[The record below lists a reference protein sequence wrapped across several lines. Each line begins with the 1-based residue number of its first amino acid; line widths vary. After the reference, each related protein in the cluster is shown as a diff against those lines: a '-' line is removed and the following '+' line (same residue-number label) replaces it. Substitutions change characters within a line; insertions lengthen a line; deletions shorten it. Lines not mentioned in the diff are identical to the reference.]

1 MNTTAQAKP
10 KMEGSMGLAWA
21 ITLASRLQGKEV
33 DRLRLHEAISAHLPA
48 IAALSEQPGLVIDQ
62 HTTNWDNLLKRVATS
77 AGIQGIEF
85 YEKPDAARVPFI
97 SWSAELGWVL
107 VRSLAPNGQWLVD
120 AGGQGVSIPPE
131 NIFPVAR
138 LVFEENSRPISGKPV
153 FQLFREAFLTH
164 RTTLIEVA
172 IAGVLIN
179 LLALATSL
187 YSMQIYDRVI
197 PTQGYATLTV
207 LTIGVALTILF
218 ELLVKIVRSSLME
231 DVVVKVDSKLS
242 RAIFSRLLQIRMDQ
256 LPGSVGSLSAQL
268 RGYETIRGF
277 LSASTLYIF
286 VDIPFALIFMLMI
299 GFIGVV
305 SLAFIPFVFLAIAIS
320 LGYVLQKRIEWHA
333 VNSTKASNQKMGLL
347 VETIEGAETIK
358 SGSGGWGALSKWI
371 DKTEEAMQHDM
382 ALRNISERSTFITAT
397 LQQVS
402 YVALMA
408 TGAYFAAEG
417 FITMG
422 ALIACSILSGR
433 ILGPVASIP
442 GLMVQQANAKAA
454 LDGLEK
460 LFVLKVDNDG
470 IARPMM
476 PDTIHGEF
484 RLERVRFA
492 YEGASKALS
501 IQAMQIRAGEK
512 IGVIGAIGS
521 GKSTLLRLLTG
532 MYQPNEGRV
541 LLDGLVIDQISRH
554 LLGEKIG
561 YLQQDHRLFS
571 GTLRENLLVG
581 LPDPGDEVIRE
592 CAAKSGLLATVTNH
606 PKGLDLM
613 IVEGGK
619 GLSGGQR
626 QLVALTRVILSKP
639 SLWLLDEPT
648 ASMDEASENRCIQ
661 FLRETIQPEQT
672 MILVTHKLSLLQ
684 MVERLILIHNHEVVL
699 DGPRDEVL
707 KRLANKAAPQQG
719 TKSKS

>member
-1 MNTTAQAKP
+1 
-10 KMEGSMGLAWA
+10 
-21 ITLASRLQGKEV
+21 
-33 DRLRLHEAISAHLPA
+33 
-48 IAALSEQPGLVIDQ
+48 
-62 HTTNWDNLLKRVATS
+62 
-77 AGIQGIEF
+77 
-85 YEKPDAARVPFI
+85 
-97 SWSAELGWVL
+97 
-107 VRSLAPNGQWLVD
+107 
-120 AGGQGVSIPPE
+120 
-131 NIFPVAR
+131 
-138 LVFEENSRPISGKPV
+138 
-153 FQLFREAFLTH
+153 
-164 RTTLIEVA
+164 
-172 IAGVLIN
+172 
-179 LLALATSL
+179 
-187 YSMQIYDRVI
+187 
-197 PTQGYATLTV
+197 
-207 LTIGVALTILF
+207 
-218 ELLVKIVRSSLME
+218 
-231 DVVVKVDSKLS
+231 
-242 RAIFSRLLQIRMDQ
+242 
-256 LPGSVGSLSAQL
+256 
-268 RGYETIRGF
+268 
-277 LSASTLYIF
+277 
-286 VDIPFALIFMLMI
+286 
-299 GFIGVV
+299 
-305 SLAFIPFVFLAIAIS
+305 
-320 LGYVLQKRIEWHA
+320 
-333 VNSTKASNQKMGLL
+333 
-347 VETIEGAETIK
+347 
-358 SGSGGWGALSKWI
+358 
-371 DKTEEAMQHDM
+371 
-382 ALRNISERSTFITAT
+382 
-397 LQQVS
+397 
-402 YVALMA
+402 MA

-470 IARPMM
+470 ISRPMM

-541 LLDGLVIDQISRH
+541 LLDGLDIDQISRH

-661 FLRETIQPEQT
+661 FLRQTIQPEQT
-672 MILVTHKLSLLQ
+672 MVLVTHKLSLLQ

-699 DGPRDEVL
+699 DGARDEVL
-707 KRLANKAAPQQG
+707 KRLANKPAPQQG
-719 TKSKS
+719 AESKS